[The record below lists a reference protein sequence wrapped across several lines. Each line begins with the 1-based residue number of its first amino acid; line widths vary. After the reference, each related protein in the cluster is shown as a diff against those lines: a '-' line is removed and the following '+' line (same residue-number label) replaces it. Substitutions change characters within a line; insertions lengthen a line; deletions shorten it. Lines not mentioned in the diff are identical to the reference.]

1 MIVRRFQSL
10 NIPIWPRLRPQLL
23 NTRTGTCFHCCA
35 CRCCCATHG
44 NPNASASGRGGG
56 GGTLFFLKKQDY
68 KLSRKY
74 FSKSLN
80 INNKYYPNIL
90 GIALSYFNNDNYEDA
105 IKYFQKFIKFDPR
118 NIQSINLLG
127 NSYYIKK
134 DFKEA
139 INNYKKSLNI
149 NNNQPFINMHFIC

>member
-1 MIVRRFQSL
+1 MEKRLSKYQSKENKKKSLFYNSNEITAFAKKFDDLIANNKL
-10 NIPIWPRLRPQLL
+10 NEPEEYIKLKLKENKSLDILYYLL
-23 NTRTGTCFHCCA
+23 GDV
-35 CRCCCATHG
+35 
-44 NPNASASGRGGG
+44 
-56 GGTLFFLKKQDY
+56 FLKKQDY

-118 NIQSINLLG
+118 NIQSINK
-127 NSYYIKK
+127 N
-134 DFKEA
+134 
-139 INNYKKSLNI
+139 
-149 NNNQPFINMHFIC
+149 